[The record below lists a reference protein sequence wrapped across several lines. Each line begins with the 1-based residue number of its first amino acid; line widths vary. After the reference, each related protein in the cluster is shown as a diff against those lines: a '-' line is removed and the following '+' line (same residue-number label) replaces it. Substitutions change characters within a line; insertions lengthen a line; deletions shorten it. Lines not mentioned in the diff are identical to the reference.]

1 MICDRGHDAAGGGQ
15 AVARQVDAA
24 LVRRVVERV
33 DVVPGRGVGEARYV
47 ADAVGEEGGGGGVLR
62 VQQVSEEGVGRV
74 GLGDVGEGQGDGCA
88 VAEGAPG

>member
-1 MICDRGHDAAGGGQ
+1 MVCNCGYNAAGGGQ

-33 DVVPGRGVGEARYV
+33 DVVPGGGVGEARYV
-47 ADAVGEEGGGGGVLR
+47 ADAVGEESGGGGVLR
-62 VQQVSEEGVGRV
+62 VQEMSEESVGWV
-74 GLGDVGEGQGDGCA
+74 GLGDVGEGQGNGRA